1 MRLFILMAGV
11 LVLTAGASAQS
22 GNEDFRIESWSGGIL
37 ESDWR
42 LGLQPGAPGARS
54 LGPVWSARH
63 ASGPGTLFSNPALL
77 ALGGTTGFA
86 IEGRTGLTNA
96 FLGFGNNALLS
107 SERIETAT
115 DDFLSD
121 FDYASTSAPQ
131 YTSLSGITAGQ
142 SGQIGALLVAH
153 EVAPGVTLA
162 GGYHRRAS
170 ASASLRMSGLETVLD
185 AGRRSGA
192 QTIDIDI
199 LAQLSAAASFS
210 LDLDQLALGT
220 GFHLGTDDLGSWH
233 AGFSI
238 LRRSAHANM
247 NWSFQPGLMTVLS
260 GSQQYFYNDPADPN
274 LAAGE
279 SNTLFWRARAQYR
292 GRAWGAR
299 GGLRFATP
307 GQILVLSIA
316 ANWSQ
321 DLTMNDPAAF
331 AEGHLPIFVN
341 LSGEADP
348 GPHEEELL
356 DVEALNLAK
365 PNLTRPTSDS
375 LGTSMVFRQPSHLTF
390 GVDLGLGAHT
400 LTANYVLYHG
410 ELSVEGTYGTDSGT
424 PKTFRVGKALDYEI
438 RAGLDFQFPDRVRG
452 AGWLLIPL
460 RLAFLDLDGLLFQA
474 LGGVTGYS
482 DPHYSIGGGVAAG
495 SGIATGVERNV
506 RDDMLRLLDGT
517 TPTGLALARRYT
529 LLDRVDVGVTVAG
542 IPDLFFRTAVTYRL
556 P

>member
-1 MRLFILMAGV
+1 VLIASSFLMTAGV
-11 LVLTAGASAQS
+11 FAQS
-22 GNEDFRIESWSGGIL
+22 GNEDFRIGSWSGGIL

-42 LGLQPGAPGARS
+42 LGIQSGAPGARS

-63 ASGPGTLFSNPALL
+63 SSGPGSLFSNPALL

-96 FLGFGNNALLS
+96 SFGFGKEALLS
-107 SERIETAT
+107 AERVQTAT

-121 FDYASTSAPQ
+121 FDFASTSVPQ
-131 YTSLSGITAGQ
+131 YTALSGITAGQ
-142 SGQIGALLVAH
+142 SGQLGALVVAH
-153 EVAPGVTLA
+153 ELASGFTLA

-170 ASASLRMSGLETVLD
+170 ASAGLRMSGLETVLD

-199 LAQLSAAASFS
+199 LAQLSAAAEFS

-220 GFHLGTDDLGSWH
+220 GIHLGTDDLGSWH

-260 GSQQYFYNDPADPN
+260 GSQQYFYNDPSDPN
-274 LAAGE
+274 LAPGE
-279 SNTLFWRARAQYR
+279 SNTLYWRARGHYR

-307 GQILVLSIA
+307 DEVLVLSIA
-316 ANWSQ
+316 GNWSQ

-341 LSGEADP
+341 LSGEVAP
-348 GPHEEELL
+348 GPHEDELL

-375 LGTSMVFRQPSHLTF
+375 LGTAMVFRQPSHLTF
-390 GVDLGLGAHT
+390 GVDLGLGPHT
-400 LTANYVLYHG
+400 FTTNYVLYQG
-410 ELSVEGTYGTDSGT
+410 ELSVEGTYGSDSGT

-438 RAGLDFQFPDRVRG
+438 RAGLDFRFPDRIKG
-452 AGWLLIPL
+452 AGWLLLPL

-482 DPHYSIGGGVAAG
+482 DPHYSIGGGVASG
-495 SGIATGVERNV
+495 SGIATGVERNIQA
-506 RDDMLRLLDGT
+506 DLFRLLDGT
-517 TPTGLALARRYT
+517 TPTGMALARRYT
-529 LLDRVDVGVTVAG
+529 LLDRIDVGVTVAG